1 MAAITIVVVEDETS
15 LRRDLVEYL
24 RGCGFDTIGAKN
36 GRELDE
42 VMATRTVSLVILDVN
57 LPGEDGFKIATRLRE
72 APNIGIIMVTARGS
86 TVDRVVGLE
95 IGADAYLVKPVE
107 MRELEAQ
114 CKALLRRLESNNTA
128 SPRGGAVPA
137 PPPSGAGTP
146 SSTAVVGPGAMAGE
160 EAVWVLDATD
170 WSLTS
175 PTGIRISLTSME
187 MKLTSLLASQARQP
201 ATRDQISQ
209 ALYNRRWNPD
219 DRSIDT
225 VVGRLRHKVE
235 AAIGASAPLKSVH
248 GVGYVFSAQ
257 VRVL

>member
-1 MAAITIVVVEDETS
+1 MPAVTIVVVEDEAS

-24 RGCGFDTIGAKN
+24 RGCGFDSIGAKN

-42 VMATRTVSLVILDVN
+42 AIATREISLVILDVN

-72 APNIGIIMVTARGS
+72 MPSIGIIMVTARGS

-114 CKALLRRLESNNTA
+114 CKALLRRLESNAAAQRTGASSTTA
-128 SPRGGAVPA
+128 APHLNGA
-137 PPPSGAGTP
+137 PSGALT
-146 SSTAVVGPGAMAGE
+146 GE
-160 EAVWVLDATD
+160 EASWVLDATD

-175 PTGIRISLTSME
+175 PTGVRISLTSME

-248 GVGYVFSAQ
+248 GVGYVFSAH

>member
-1 MAAITIVVVEDETS
+1 MTTVTIVVVEDETS
-15 LRRDLVEYL
+15 LRRDMVEYL
-24 RGCGFDTIGAKN
+24 RSCGFDAIEARSGQ
-36 GRELDE
+36 ELDGII
-42 VMATRTVSLVILDVN
+42 ATRPVNVVVLDVN

-72 APNIGIIMVTARGS
+72 TPTIGIVMVTARGS

-95 IGADAYLVKPVE
+95 IGADVYLVKPVE

-114 CKALLRRLESNNTA
+114 IKALLRRLESVTTA
-128 SPRGGAVPA
+128 PAAPVSTGAPPA
-137 PPPSGAGTP
+137 PPS
-146 SSTAVVGPGAMAGE
+146 VE
-160 EAVWVLDATD
+160 EAQWVLDATD

-175 PTGIRISLTSME
+175 PSNVRISLTSME
-187 MKLTSLLASQARQP
+187 MKLASLLAGQARQP
-201 ATRDQISQ
+201 ATRDQISM

-235 AAIGASAPLKSVH
+235 GAIGAPAPLKSVH
-248 GVGYVFSAQ
+248 GVGYVFSAP

>member
-1 MAAITIVVVEDETS
+1 MPAVTIVVVEDETS

-24 RGCGFDTIGAKN
+24 RSCGFDVVGAKN

-42 VMATRTVSLVILDVN
+42 IIASRPVTLVVLDVN

-72 APNIGIIMVTARGS
+72 TPSIGIIMVTARGS

-114 CKALLRRLESNNTA
+114 VKALLRRLEAAAA
-128 SPRGGAVPA
+128 SRSTPPGPSAPA
-137 PPPSGAGTP
+137 SVSAA
-146 SSTAVVGPGAMAGE
+146 SHD
-160 EAVWVLDATD
+160 EANWVLDATD

-175 PTGIRISLTSME
+175 PAGIRINLTSME
-187 MKLTSLLASQARQP
+187 MKLATLLAGQARQP

-235 AAIGASAPLKSVH
+235 GAIGGPAPLKSVH
-248 GVGYVFSAQ
+248 GVGYVFSAP
-257 VRVL
+257 VKVM